1 MAGLDKII
9 ERIAQDSA
17 AKCDSIIFE
26 AQSEAQ
32 KIKDAAA
39 KQAED
44 DKAAI
49 VEAANK
55 EAKAIVD
62 MAESGA
68 ELEGKKTL
76 LATRVEIIEKAIDV
90 ASEKLGVMPD
100 DEYFA
105 ALYALVKKYA
115 QGGEGIM
122 HLSKKD
128 LGRLP
133 KDFDKKINE
142 GLEKGAKISVAKTPA
157 DISDGFVLVYG
168 DIEINCTF
176 EALVADARDAIKDEL
191 YSIIFA

>member
-26 AQSEAQ
+26 AQSEAD

-76 LATRVEIIEKAIDV
+76 LATRVEIIEKAID
-90 ASEKLGVMPD
+90 E
-100 DEYFA
+100 
-105 ALYALVKKYA
+105 
-115 QGGEGIM
+115 
-122 HLSKKD
+122 
-128 LGRLP
+128 LP
-133 KDFDKKINE
+133 RN
-142 GLEKGAKISVAKTPA
+142 
-157 DISDGFVLVYG
+157 
-168 DIEINCTF
+168 
-176 EALVADARDAIKDEL
+176 
-191 YSIIFA
+191 

>member
-1 MAGLDKII
+1 MAGLEKII

-26 AQSEAQ
+26 AQNEAQ
-32 KIKDAAA
+32 KIKDAATQ
-39 KQAED
+39 QAED

-55 EAKAIVD
+55 EAKSLVD

-68 ELEGKKTL
+68 ELDGRKLL
-76 LATRVEIIEKAIDV
+76 LATRVEIIDKAIEV
-90 ASEKLGVMPD
+90 ASQKLGIMPD

-105 ALYALVKKYA
+105 ALYALVKKFA
-115 QGGEGIM
+115 QDGEGTM
-122 HLSKKD
+122 LLSKKD

-142 GLEKGAKISVAKTPA
+142 GLAKGAKISVAKDPA
-157 DISDGFVLVYG
+157 DISEGFILVYG

-176 EALVADARDAIKDEL
+176 AALIEDSRDAIKDEL

>member
-26 AQSEAQ
+26 AQSEAE

-105 ALYALVKKYA
+105 ALYALVKKFA
-115 QGGEGIM
+115 QDGEGTM
-122 HLSKKD
+122 LLSKKD
-128 LGRLP
+128 LGRKP

-142 GLEKGAKISVAKTPA
+142 GLAKGAKISVAKDPA
-157 DISDGFVLVYG
+157 NISDGFVLVYG

-176 EALVADARDAIKDEL
+176 AALVDDARDAIKDEL